1 MEHVEHV
8 LLVAVDHAV
17 EGEDPV
23 EIVVEAH
30 AAEIVVGGLAGIVVE
45 VLAEIVAVVLAEIA
59 AAEYLAVQQTAVV
72 DLAGTAAAEGVE
84 VLAETV
90 AVGLV
95 GTGQDLHREDSVA
108 AHVLS
113 IGRM

>member
-1 MEHVEHV
+1 MVVGHVEA
-8 LLVAVDHAV
+8 AVDHV
-17 EGEDPV
+17 EEGVGIVAEVPV
-23 EIVVEAH
+23 
-30 AAEIVVGGLAGIVVE
+30 AEIVVE

-108 AHVLS
+108 AHVLA